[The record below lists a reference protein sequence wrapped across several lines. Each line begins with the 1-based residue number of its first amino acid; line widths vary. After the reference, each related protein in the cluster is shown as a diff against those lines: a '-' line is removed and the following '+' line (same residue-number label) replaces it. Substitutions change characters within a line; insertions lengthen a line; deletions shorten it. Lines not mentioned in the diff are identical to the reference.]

1 MENLNEDFYSRF
13 IQLLKEIIPERG
25 ELSRTLSEIL
35 SIEKMSVYR
44 RLRGDISFTFAEII
58 AIARQLNI
66 SLDNIIH
73 ITSPY
78 RSMPFSLH
86 FQDYFNF
93 NEIDYKMSED
103 YVKAIKIASDKPY
116 SEFGSTSNT
125 LPLHARIYFPPI
137 FRFLMMKWM
146 YQFGNANSILPYSK
160 IEIPE
165 KLSALHKEYL
175 KEVQNIKY
183 TFFIYHESV
192 LLNLIRDIQYFKAI
206 HLLTQEDVELLKRSL
221 FKGVSIIEKLLINGA
236 FDNGNKVDI
245 YVSEMNFET
254 SYSYLKSEN
263 INLSMIDAYTLGAVT
278 SMDAET
284 TGIMKKWMQSI
295 KRTSTIVSGSEKNRI
310 EYIEKQHQYI
320 ETI

>member
-1 MENLNEDFYSRF
+1 MENLNEDFYNQF

-25 ELSRTLSEIL
+25 ELSRMLSEIL
-35 SIEKMSVYR
+35 RIEKMSVYR

-86 FQDYFNF
+86 FQDYFNL

-103 YVKAIKIASDKPY
+103 YVKAIKIAANNPY
-116 SEFGSTSNT
+116 SEFGSASNI
-125 LPLHARIYFPPI
+125 LPLHTRVYLPAI

-146 YQFGNANSILPYSK
+146 YQFGNTNSIIPYSK

-165 KLSALHKEYL
+165 KLSALHKEYV

-183 TFFIYHESV
+183 TFFIYHDSI

-206 HLLTQEDVELLKRSL
+206 HLLTQEDVDLLKECIYT
-221 FKGVSIIEKLLINGA
+221 GINTIEKLLINGT
-236 FDNGNKVDI
+236 FDNGNKVEV
-245 YVSEMNFET
+245 YVSEINLET
-254 SYSYLKSEN
+254 SYSYLTSEN
-263 INLSMIDAYTLGAVT
+263 INVSMIDAYTLGAVT
-278 SMDAET
+278 SLDTKT
-284 TGIMKKWMQSI
+284 TEIMKRWMRSV
-295 KRTSTIVSGSEKNRI
+295 KKTSTIISGSEKNRI
-310 EYIEKQHQYI
+310 EFIEKQMHYVENI
-320 ETI
+320 

>member
-13 IQLLKEIIPERG
+13 IQLLKETIPERG
-25 ELSRTLSEIL
+25 ELSRMLAEIL

-86 FQDYFNF
+86 FQNYFNLK
-93 NEIDYKMSED
+93 EIDYKMSED
-103 YVKAIKIASDKPY
+103 YVKTIKIASNKPY
-116 SEFGSTSNT
+116 SEFGITSNT
-125 LPLHARIYFPPI
+125 LPLHAIVYLPPI

-146 YQFGNANSILPYSK
+146 YQFGNANSIIPYSK

-165 KLSALHKEYL
+165 RLCSFHKEYL
-175 KEVQNIKY
+175 KEIQNIKY
-183 TFFIYHESV
+183 TFFIYHDSI
-192 LLNLIRDIQYFKAI
+192 LQNLIRDIQYFKAI
-206 HLLTQEDVELLKRSL
+206 HLLTQEDVDLLKEYL
-221 FKGVSIIEKLLINGA
+221 YKGINTIEKLLINGT

-245 YVSEMNFET
+245 YVSEMNLET

-263 INLSMIDAYTLGAVT
+263 INVSMIDAYTLGAVT

-284 TGIMKKWMQSI
+284 TEIMKKWMQSV
-295 KRTSTIVSGSEKNRI
+295 KRTSTIISGSEKNRI
-310 EYIEKQHQYI
+310 EFIEKQLQYMENI
-320 ETI
+320 